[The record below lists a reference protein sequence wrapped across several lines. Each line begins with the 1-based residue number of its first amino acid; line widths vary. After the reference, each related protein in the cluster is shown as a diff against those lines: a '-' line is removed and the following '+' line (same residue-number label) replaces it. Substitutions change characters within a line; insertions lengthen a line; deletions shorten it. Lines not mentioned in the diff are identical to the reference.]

1 MEKISSRSFL
11 MLLAVC
17 KDRFP
22 KNRSE
27 PATEYE
33 RQTLSDKNIAVC
45 AAHQPSHSLCCFFVL
60 SVGVFGCLCGFG
72 WFCVL
77 TSFSAPQQKLDP
89 KDPQAV
95 SLAYTENTSSVDAKK
110 YPKHDNSQVCSGCQL
125 YQSAQAADN
134 MAPCTIFGGKAVAA
148 KGWCSAYV
156 KKAS

>member
-45 AAHQPSHSLCCFFVL
+45 AAHQPSHSLRCSPAL
-60 SVGVFGCLCGFG
+60 SAG
-72 WFCVL
+72 
-77 TSFSAPQQKLDP
+77 
-89 KDPQAV
+89 
-95 SLAYTENTSSVDAKK
+95 AK
-110 YPKHDNSQVCSGCQL
+110 GCQRGIGWQRVL
-125 YQSAQAADN
+125 AWDWQQTRPDEHLCNYFDAA
-134 MAPCTIFGGKAVAA
+134 
-148 KGWCSAYV
+148 
-156 KKAS
+156 

>member
-1 MEKISSRSFL
+1 MNKRRIILHSIS
-11 MLLAVC
+11 
-17 KDRFP
+17 
-22 KNRSE
+22 
-27 PATEYE
+27 
-33 RQTLSDKNIAVC
+33 
-45 AAHQPSHSLCCFFVL
+45 AAAAASAAGIP
-60 SVGVFGCLCGFG
+60 
-72 WFCVL
+72 L
-77 TSFSAPQQKLDP
+77 TSFSAPLQKLDP

-95 SLAYTENTSSVDAKK
+95 SLAYTENTSTVDAKK